1 MYKRWIEL
9 GLEKGLEAVEIF
21 ATKEKNLSLGLYKSK
36 LDDYEISD
44 MHTVKLRGIYNGK
57 YATVAVENLVDD
69 NIDYYLDQLIE
80 NAKTITVSEPA
91 IIFEGSKE
99 YAKLDETLFDFSQVP
114 FEDKLNYIKD
124 LEAGVDS
131 CLEVTQVET
140 TAYSETVFET
150 NLVNS
155 KGLNLKRNGSYAYG
169 YAVGVFQ
176 REEDIKVNYEINI
189 AHKFSDLNAVE
200 QAKKTVDNGVA
211 KLGGKSIPSGKY
223 PVVFSNE
230 KFADLLAVYS
240 SNFIGE
246 SAYKNLTK
254 LKDKVGEKIAND
266 KVSLIDDPLNDAATF
281 RYSFDDQGVACKTK
295 KVVDK
300 GIFTGFLH
308 NLKTAKLFNVEPTG
322 NAFKGIS
329 PINFYLEPGLK
340 TFDEVLAPIKYGVYI
355 NELASLHAGVNSI
368 SGDFNLQASGF
379 LIKDGKI
386 DHPIKMIVVS
396 GNFFK
401 ILEDVEEIAND
412 LKFTLSDFGS
422 PTVSVGELVIA
433 GD

>member
-21 ATKEKNLSLGLYKSK
+21 ATKEKNLSLGLYKGK
-36 LDDYEISD
+36 LDDYEISN
-44 MHTVKLRGIYNGK
+44 MHSVVIRGIYNGK
-57 YATVAVENLVDD
+57 YCTVGVENLVDD
-69 NIDYYLDQLIE
+69 NINYYLDKLIE

-99 YAKLDETLFDFSQVP
+99 YAVLDEELFDFSKVP

-124 LEAGVDS
+124 LETGVDS
-131 CLEVTQVET
+131 CLEVTQIESTV
-140 TAYSETVFET
+140 YSEIVFET
-150 NLVNS
+150 SLVNS

-169 YAVGVFQ
+169 YALGVFQ
-176 REEDIKVNYEINI
+176 REDDIKVNYEIEI
-189 AHKFSDLNAVE
+189 AKKFSDLNASK
-200 QAKKTVDNGVA
+200 QAQKTVEKGVA
-211 KLGGKSIPSGKY
+211 KLGGQTIPSGKY

-246 SAYKNLTK
+246 SAYKNMTS
-254 LKDKVGEKIAND
+254 LKDKVGQKIANE
-266 KVSLIDDPLNDAATF
+266 KVTLIDDPLNEKAPF
-281 RYSFDDQGVACKTK
+281 RYSFDDQGVACRTK

-300 GIFTGFLH
+300 GVFTGFLH

-329 PINFYLEPGLK
+329 PINFYLEPGEK
-340 TFDEVLAPIKYGVYI
+340 SFAEIIAPIEYGVYI
-355 NELASLHAGVNSI
+355 DDLASLHAGVNSI

-401 ILEDVEEIAND
+401 ILNDVVEIAND

-422 PTVSVGELVIA
+422 PTVFVGDLVIA
-433 GD
+433 GN